1 MKDFV
6 SMPSET
12 GASEEDRKFNAAFE
26 AILNMDR
33 SDYPNWM
40 GGIMFASGTDFQVG
54 SPIDNSIIIG
64 QFQEPEA
71 GMAVRAVSFAS
82 QAFTEWSSL
91 PLSIRIERMR
101 SIRDDL
107 VRGRYRLAAAIC
119 ISVGMT
125 RKEALAEMD
134 RLREVMDG
142 CLQDAEDMEG
152 KDRPTGVWA
161 VIGSYHSPVAAPISS
176 TFAALLAG
184 NTVVLMPSH
193 LCPLPTYMIYE
204 MMSRKGLP
212 DGALNLLLDRR
223 GKVQKDL
230 VDNPELAGVCVS
242 GSGEGSE
249 EMMFAQVD
257 PDLRFHA
264 EIKGMN
270 PAVIS
275 QRSDLK
281 YAAEAVLD
289 SAFSYSGQ
297 RLDSCS
303 KVVVLDQ
310 HYEQFLNI
318 LMKAAS
324 RITVG
329 DPAEN
334 GVFTGPVINKEM
346 MQRFLDLMDGA
357 RPWLL
362 MGGERLT
369 KDFLGEGC
377 FVRPAI
383 LAGLPEDHELNTMDH
398 SLPILCVQRA
408 SDLED
413 AIEKVNACEF
423 GLSAGIFTKDE
434 KEMERFLATINADNA
449 YVNGP
454 STELG
459 PASKIS
465 LADFQG

>member
-1 MKDFV
+1 
-6 SMPSET
+6 
-12 GASEEDRKFNAAFE
+12 
-26 AILNMDR
+26 
-33 SDYPNWM
+33 
-40 GGIMFASGTDFQVG
+40 
-54 SPIDNSIIIG
+54 
-64 QFQEPEA
+64 
-71 GMAVRAVSFAS
+71 
-82 QAFTEWSSL
+82 
-91 PLSIRIERMR
+91 
-101 SIRDDL
+101 
-107 VRGRYRLAAAIC
+107 
-119 ISVGMT
+119 
-125 RKEALAEMD
+125 
-134 RLREVMDG
+134 
-142 CLQDAEDMEG
+142 
-152 KDRPTGVWA
+152 
-161 VIGSYHSPVAAPISS
+161 
-176 TFAALLAG
+176 
-184 NTVVLMPSH
+184 
-193 LCPLPTYMIYE
+193 MIYE

-230 VDNPELAGVCVS
+230 VDHPDLAGVCVS

-270 PAVIS
+270 PVVIS

-318 LMKAAS
+318 LMKASS

-329 DPAEN
+329 DPAEA
-334 GVFTGPVINKEM
+334 GAFTGPVINKEM
-346 MQRFLDLMDGA
+346 MERFLDLMEGA

-369 KDFLGEGC
+369 KDFLGDGY

-383 LAGLPEDHELNTMDH
+383 LAGLPEDHELNSMDH

-434 KEMERFLATINADNA
+434 KEMEKFLATINADNA

>member
-82 QAFTEWSSL
+82 QAFKEWSSL

-249 EMMFAQVD
+249 EMM
-257 PDLRFHA
+257 
-264 EIKGMN
+264 
-270 PAVIS
+270 
-275 QRSDLK
+275 
-281 YAAEAVLD
+281 
-289 SAFSYSGQ
+289 
-297 RLDSCS
+297 
-303 KVVVLDQ
+303 
-310 HYEQFLNI
+310 
-318 LMKAAS
+318 
-324 RITVG
+324 
-329 DPAEN
+329 
-334 GVFTGPVINKEM
+334 
-346 MQRFLDLMDGA
+346 QRFLDLMDGA